1 MISNI
6 PSLATSVSW
15 APSSAIIER
24 LQSIEKNIFNMI
36 KKIYFLHTVESLTFW
51 CPTFVDFVGTLYK
64 RIYIVGQK
72 IDIFIYVYVLIE
84 REREGE
90 REKKELPE
98 VLDVLFLP
106 TMKACSFLLR
116 NDI

>member
-1 MISNI
+1 M
-6 PSLATSVSW
+6 
-15 APSSAIIER
+15 
-24 LQSIEKNIFNMI
+24 
-36 KKIYFLHTVESLTFW
+36 ESLTFW

-84 REREGE
+84 RDREREGE